1 MDDLLSKR
9 LNMNYTFLVISKI
22 DALPDHW
29 RKNNKNDN

>member
-9 LNMNYTFLVISKI
+9 LNMKYAFLVISKI